1 MALSRVAKKQTGRS
15 RREFSYKAEDGTT
28 VALLID
34 YFNGKLASL
43 LSIRE
48 GKRRALEA
56 MSGFWQAYALRAS
69 GAEIDQQKEAARYS
83 ITVLS
88 QQIRAICED
97 FGVVSPFT
105 ESLPIANANSTVL
118 DALVQLLQSGSSTTQ
133 QVSPV
138 KSAPESTQNARSVL
152 EADRVSM
159 GLEAIYVDDDELLGD
174 LA

>member
-1 MALSRVAKKQTGRS
+1 MALSKVAKKQTGRS

-43 LSIRE
+43 ISIRE

-56 MSGFWQAYALRAS
+56 MTGFWLAYALKAS
-69 GAEIDQQKEAARYS
+69 GAEVDQQKEAARYS
-83 ITVLS
+83 ISVLS

-97 FGVVSPFT
+97 FGVVSPF
-105 ESLPIANANSTVL
+105 ESLPTTNANSMVL
-118 DALVQLLQSGSSTTQ
+118 DALMQFLQSGSSMTQ
-133 QVSPV
+133 HISSLE
-138 KSAPESTQNARSVL
+138 SAPESTQNARSVL

>member
-1 MALSRVAKKQTGRS
+1 MVISKVAKKQTSRT

-43 LSIRE
+43 ISIRE

-69 GAEIDQQKEAARYS
+69 GAETEQQKEAARYS

-105 ESLPIANANSTVL
+105 ELPPTANANSTVL
-118 DALVQLLQSGSSTTQ
+118 DALMQLLQSGASTTQ
-133 QVSPV
+133 HLSSL
-138 KSAPESTQNARSVL
+138 KSAPESIQHSRSVL
-152 EADRVSM
+152 EADKVSV

>member
-1 MALSRVAKKQTGRS
+1 MALSKVAKKQTGRS

-56 MSGFWQAYALRAS
+56 MAGFWQAYALRAS
-69 GAEIDQQKEAARYS
+69 GAETDQQKEAARYS

-105 ESLPIANANSTVL
+105 ESLPTANANSTVL
-118 DALVQLLQSGSSTTQ
+118 DALMQLLQSGSSTQ
-133 QVSPV
+133 HVSPL
-138 KSAPESTQNARSVL
+138 KSASESTQNARSVL
-152 EADRVSM
+152 EVDKVSV

>member
-133 QVSPV
+133 HLPLE
-138 KSAPESTQNARSVL
+138 SAPESTQNAHSVL

>member
-1 MALSRVAKKQTGRS
+1 M
-15 RREFSYKAEDGTT
+15 YKAEDGTT

-43 LSIRE
+43 ISIRE

-56 MSGFWQAYALRAS
+56 MTGFWLAYALKAS
-69 GAEIDQQKEAARYS
+69 GVEIDQQKEAARYS
-83 ITVLS
+83 ISVLS

-97 FGVVSPFT
+97 FGVVSPF
-105 ESLPIANANSTVL
+105 ESLPTTNANSTVL
-118 DALVQLLQSGSSTTQ
+118 ETLMQLLQSGLSTTQ
-133 QVSPV
+133 HLPLE
-138 KSAPESTQNARSVL
+138 SAPESTQNAHSVL

>member
-1 MALSRVAKKQTGRS
+1 MALSKVAKKQTGRS

-43 LSIRE
+43 ISIRE

-56 MSGFWQAYALRAS
+56 MLGFWQAYALRAS
-69 GAEIDQQKEAARYS
+69 GAETDQQKEAARYS

-105 ESLPIANANSTVL
+105 ESLPTANANSTVL
-118 DALVQLLQSGSSTTQ
+118 DALMQLLQSGSSTQ
-133 QVSPV
+133 YVSPL
-138 KSAPESTQNARSVL
+138 KAAPESTQNARSVL
-152 EADRVSM
+152 EADKVSV